1 MSGCVRSV
9 AAVGILAAAVA
20 GCVVG
25 PDYQPPDSSGL
36 PTGWANA
43 PLMPAATVAGE
54 GTERSGD
61 DEDGSANAGW
71 WASFNDPLLPA
82 LIDEALAA
90 NYDLR
95 RAVAAITEARAVRR
109 RTESGLFPTVDQSTA
124 YERGRGSQT
133 LTSVGGSSFT
143 DSSSSLAGDD
153 RFTSEFAAGW
163 EIDLFGKVRRGIE
176 AAQAGIGA
184 AETAAA
190 GVRLSLAAEVGRTY
204 VDARGLQLRMD
215 ITREQIASQRDTV
228 DISRAK
234 AQAGTGTGL
243 DVVRAEA
250 EMATTEAQ
258 LPPLQAAFAADVHR
272 LSVLTGQTP
281 TALSARLADA
291 TPIPVSEQALQL
303 GIPADLVRRRPDI
316 RNAERLLAQAT
327 ANIGLAEADRY
338 PTLTINGTIGIGS
351 RNLEKL
357 FQTDSLIWSIG
368 PQLDIPVLDGGRRR
382 AEVEV
387 QRARTDQA
395 AATYQN
401 TVLTALEEVENAL
414 TAYSE
419 EVRRRAALDRSA
431 QTSREALALA
441 TELWVR
447 GLTPFLDVLVAQR
460 TLYVAE
466 TDLAVSET
474 TLTTN
479 LVRLYQAIGGGWDVR
494 SGIAAR

>member
-1 MSGCVRSV
+1 MSS
-9 AAVGILAAAVA
+9 
-20 GCVVG
+20 
-25 PDYQPPDSSGL
+25 
-36 PTGWANA
+36 A
-43 PLMPAATVAGE
+43 PKPK
-54 GTERSGD
+54 
-61 DEDGSANAGW
+61 W
-71 WASFNDPLLPA
+71 
-82 LIDEALAA
+82 
-90 NYDLR
+90 
-95 RAVAAITEARAVRR
+95 RR
-109 RTESGLFPTVDQSTA
+109 R
-124 YERGRGSQT
+124 RR
-133 LTSVGGSSFT
+133 SF
-143 DSSSSLAGDD
+143 
-153 RFTSEFAAGW
+153 
-163 EIDLFGKVRRGIE
+163 
-176 AAQAGIGA
+176 
-184 AETAAA
+184 
-190 GVRLSLAAEVGRTY
+190 
-204 VDARGLQLRMD
+204 
-215 ITREQIASQRDTV
+215 
-228 DISRAK
+228 
-234 AQAGTGTGL
+234 
-243 DVVRAEA
+243 
-250 EMATTEAQ
+250 
-258 LPPLQAAFAADVHR
+258 PLQAAFAADVHR

-447 GLTPFLDVLVAQR
+447 GLTLPRRPRRPAHPLRGGNRPGGQRDDADHQLGQALSGHRRRLGRAQR
-460 TLYVAE
+460 HRRPLSLLRGSRRKRVRISARPRRGSVRE
-466 TDLAVSET
+466 TALTAAGFSPVLGKNQIFPVIWRFCPAKAALARRMLLPMRDRRSGPYRSPCLRQRDKLAPSGNT
-474 TLTTN
+474 PMFLISHKH
-479 LVRLYQAIGGGWDVR
+479 LVR
-494 SGIAAR
+494 S